1 LYNKKFITFKH
12 RCSRKFHKRKWK
24 WHFTTMSTVES
35 LCAAITK
42 SNFEVSAQCI
52 TCRETFLVLQG
63 GPHLQAIL
71 TAQCHPPIKE
81 MGQIVIYERKHSFLK
96 TGPVGVAMNLI
107 RGWCEI
113 VADATALL
121 SAEQRKAIH
130 SRSGLH
136 TPLISLHCQDIKKNM
151 TSVACYNT
159 NLRCRGCVLDNIPV
173 YKYARQWLYK
183 QRRTVPCRGRCLK
196 GTTFTCGKCMYV
208 ACPDCGQGKFALTEL
223 DATWGHCRACA
234 KKDFTNKTFEERI
247 SKTLQRHVVSKN
259 WTSLLAVK
267 KNNTPLNEKKIYLQ
281 VSYADKDEAKSLGAK
296 WDALEKKWYAVN
308 DHKPNT
314 KKLISLYKPKE

>member
-1 LYNKKFITFKH
+1 
-12 RCSRKFHKRKWK
+12 
-24 WHFTTMSTVES
+24 MSTAES

-42 SNFEVSAQCI
+42 SNFEVSARCI
-52 TCRETFLVLQG
+52 TCRETFLVFQG
-63 GPHLQAIL
+63 GPHLQAKL
-71 TAQCHPPIKE
+71 TAECQPSIID

-96 TGPVGVAMNLI
+96 TGPGGVAMNLI

-136 TPLISLHCQDIKKNM
+136 TPLISLHCQDIKTNM
-151 TSVACYNT
+151 TSIACYNT
-159 NLRCRGCVLDNIPV
+159 NLRCRSCVLDNIPV

-183 QRRTVPCRGRCLK
+183 KRRMVPCRGRCLK
-196 GTTFTCGKCMYV
+196 GTTFTCGRCMYV

-259 WTSLLAVK
+259 WNSLLAVK
-267 KNNTPLNEKKIYLQ
+267 KKTPLDEKKIYLQ
-281 VSYADKDEAKSLGAK
+281 VSYTDKDMAKSLGAK
-296 WDALEKKWYAVN
+296 WDAFEKKWFAVN